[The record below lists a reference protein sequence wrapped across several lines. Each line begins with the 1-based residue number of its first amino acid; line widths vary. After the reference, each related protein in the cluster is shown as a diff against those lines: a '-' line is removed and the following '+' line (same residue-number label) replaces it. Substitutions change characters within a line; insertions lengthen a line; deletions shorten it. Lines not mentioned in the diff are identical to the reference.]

1 MNPIIEKIISFLIS
15 AGGRIIAAILVLI
28 IGHLIIKFITKLLTK
43 LLTNSNIGKKS
54 DLTVK
59 KFLENFIKI
68 ALYCVLVVSVIAI
81 VGIPMASIV
90 AVLGSAGLAIGLALQ
105 GALGNIAGG
114 IMLVIFKPFT
124 IGDYIDAAGCSGTV
138 DSINLFYTVIKTVDN
153 KRITIPNSNISG
165 SNITNYSC
173 EDKRR
178 VDIAFTV
185 AYGSDMAK
193 VKDIIIGVINK
204 NELALKDP
212 EPFVRISNH
221 LDSAVE
227 ISTRTWCNSGDYWTV
242 FFDITEGVN
251 KAFGENDIEIPFPQ
265 MDVHVKQ

>member
-1 MNPIIEKIISFLIS
+1 MNPIIEKILSFLVT
-15 AGGRIIAAILVLI
+15 AGGKIIAAILVLI
-28 IGHLIIKFITKLLTK
+28 IGHIIIKFVTKLIAK
-43 LLTNSNIGKKS
+43 SNIGKKA

-59 KFLENFIKI
+59 KFLENFIKV
-68 ALYCVLVVSVIAI
+68 ALYCVLIVSVIAI

-114 IMLVIFKPFT
+114 IMRVIFKPFT
-124 IGDYIDAAGCSGTV
+124 IGDYVDAAGCSGTV
-138 DSINLFYTVIKTVDN
+138 DSINLFYTVIKTGDN
-153 KRITIPNSNISG
+153 KRVTIPNSNITG
-165 SNITNYSC
+165 ANVTNYSC

-193 VKDIIIGVINK
+193 VKAIIIDVINK
-204 NELALKDP
+204 NDLALKDP
-212 EPFVRISNH
+212 APFVRISNH

-227 ISTRTWCNSGDYWTV
+227 ITTRTWCNSADYWTV
-242 FFDITEGVN
+242 FFDITEGIN
-251 KAFGENDIEIPFPQ
+251 KAFAENDVEIPFPQ

>member
-1 MNPIIEKIISFLIS
+1 MNPIIEKIISFLVS
-15 AGGRIIAAILVLI
+15 VGGRIIAAILVLI
-28 IGHLIIKFITKLLTK
+28 VGHIIIKFISKAIAK
-43 LLTNSNIGKKS
+43 SNFSKKS
-54 DLTVK
+54 DVTVK
-59 KFLENFIKI
+59 KFMDNFLKI
-68 ALYCVLVVSVIAI
+68 ALYCILIVSVIAI
-81 VGIPMASIV
+81 IGIPMASIV

-114 IMLVIFKPFT
+114 IMLVLFKPFQ
-124 IGDYIDAAGCSGTV
+124 IGDFVDASGCSGVV
-138 DSINLFYTVIKTVDN
+138 DGINLFYTVIKTVDN
-153 KRITIPNSNISG
+153 KRITIPNSNITG
-165 SNITNYSC
+165 ANITNYSC
-173 EDKRR
+173 EDTRR

-185 AYGSDMAK
+185 AYGSDMTK
-193 VKDIIIGVINK
+193 VKEIILDVIDK

-227 ISTRTWCNSGDYWTV
+227 ISTRTWCKSGDYWTV

>member
-1 MNPIIEKIISFLIS
+1 MNLIIEKILSFLVT
-15 AGGRIIAAILVLI
+15 AGGKIIAAILVLI
-28 IGHLIIKFITKLLTK
+28 IGHIIIKFTTKLIAK
-43 LLTNSNIGKKS
+43 SNIGKKA

-59 KFLENFIKI
+59 KFLENFIKV
-68 ALYCVLVVSVIAI
+68 ALYCVLIVSVIAI

-153 KRITIPNSNISG
+153 KRVTIPNSNISG
-165 SNITNYSC
+165 ANITNYSC

-185 AYGSDMAK
+185 AYGSDMTK
-193 VKDIIIGVINK
+193 VKSIILDVINK

-227 ISTRTWCNSGDYWTV
+227 IATRTWCNSADYWTV

-251 KAFGENDIEIPFPQ
+251 KAFAENDIEIPFPQ

>member
-1 MNPIIEKIISFLIS
+1 MNPIIEKILSFLVT
-15 AGGRIIAAILVLI
+15 AGGKLIAAILVLI
-28 IGHLIIKFITKLLTK
+28 IGHIIIKFITKLIA
-43 LLTNSNIGKKS
+43 NSNIGKKA

-68 ALYCVLVVSVIAI
+68 ALYCVLVVSVVAI
-81 VGIPMASIV
+81 VGIPLASIV

-124 IGDYIDAAGCSGTV
+124 IGDYVDAAGCSGTV

-153 KRITIPNSNISG
+153 KRVTIPNSNITG
-165 SNITNYSC
+165 ANITNYSC

-193 VKDIIIGVINK
+193 VKTIILDVINK

-227 ISTRTWCNSGDYWTV
+227 ITTRTWCNSADYWTV

-251 KAFGENDIEIPFPQ
+251 KAFAENNVEIPFPQ